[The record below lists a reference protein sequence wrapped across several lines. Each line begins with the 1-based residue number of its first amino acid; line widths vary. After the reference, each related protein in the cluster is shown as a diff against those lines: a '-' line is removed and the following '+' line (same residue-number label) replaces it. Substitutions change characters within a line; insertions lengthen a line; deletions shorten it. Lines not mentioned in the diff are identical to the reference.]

1 MTLVTKVGGKESN
14 SFVTLAQA
22 ETIIA
27 LLPDDTTEWDGL
39 SDDEK
44 EYRLILGANLMSS
57 LPLKGYRS
65 FEGQYLCFP
74 RSAQGNQL
82 VVPDEVKETQVFLA
96 YSVVHRGL
104 ANRSTDITEAEG
116 DRVTQVSLGGLLSVS
131 FAKSKTSGTTFL
143 DQMIMSAQFPAYARM
158 MKWLTSFR
166 GRSVPDADDLDL
178 LTTTTTT

>member
-14 SFVTLAQA
+14 SFVTLAEA

-27 LLPDDTTEWDGL
+27 TLPDDTTEWDAL
-39 SDDEK
+39 TDDEK
-44 EYRLILGANLMSS
+44 EYRLILGANLMSA
-57 LPLKGYRS
+57 LPLRGYRS

-74 RSAQGNQL
+74 RSAQPNQL
-82 VVPDEVKETQVFLA
+82 VVPDEAKETQVFLA

-104 ANRSTDITEAEG
+104 SNRSSDITEAEG

-131 FAKSKTSGTTFL
+131 FAKTKSQGTTFL
-143 DQMIMSAQFPAYARM
+143 DQFIMSAQFPAYAKL

-166 GRSVPDADDLDL
+166 GRSVPDEDDLDL